1 MVLLKDK
8 IENKIKNELLIIDP
22 NIISYDKKDELD
34 NIAEEIKEKNL
45 LKLSDQIKPASY
57 NIRVGSNIAIEG
69 GKHIQLK
76 EYETVTIEP
85 FEVAIIETY
94 EKINMPLDLI
104 ARWNIRVKLAYKG
117 LIWVGGP
124 QVDPGYSGYL
134 YCPIYN
140 MSDKPVELRFKDSIA
155 TIDFEQTTEPTKDFR
170 GFDKSVL
177 PFEFYKSS
185 KLKSA
190 LTTHVQDKLKEMDA
204 FKDKMEE
211 RLHKLQTTFLTVIGA
226 LFATL
231 SILIISIKNKNSN
244 LCTYFVY
251 LAIAISI
258 VSLLMHNK
266 DIVPWYKKIISFIGY
281 IGLIIIIGAAIG
293 GLFIYEYLH

>member
-1 MVLLKDK
+1 MVLLSDRIERK
-8 IENKIKNELLIIDP
+8 IREDLLIIDP
-22 NIISYDKKDELD
+22 KIITDKDNASGADKYD
-34 NIAEEIKEKNL
+34 NL
-45 LKLSDQIKPASY
+45 NALRNQIKPASY
-57 NIRVGSNIAIEG
+57 NIRVGENVAIEG
-69 GKHIQLK
+69 GEHKKLEK
-76 EYETVTIEP
+76 YGTSLTIKP

-94 EKINMPLDLI
+94 EKINMPINMI

-124 QVDPGYSGYL
+124 QVDPGYSGHL

-140 MSDKPVELRFKDSIA
+140 MSDKEVVLKYQEPIA
-155 TIDFEQTTEPTKDFR
+155 TIDFEETSVPQKDFK
-170 GFDKSVL
+170 GFDGEVK
-177 PFEFYKSS
+177 PFEFYRSQE
-185 KLKSA
+185 LKSA
-190 LTTHVQDKLKEMDA
+190 LTTKVQEKMEELEG

-231 SILIISIKNKNSN
+231 SILIISIKTGKETPE
-244 LCTYFVY
+244 TYDIITY
-251 LAIAISI
+251 IAIGISI
-258 VSLLMHNK
+258 AALLMHNK

-281 IGLIIIIGAAIG
+281 IGLMIIIGTI